1 MDRNQFRLELKD
13 DPDFDQNIAGWFYSD
28 NMAQGGETTELPVP
42 KRRWEF
48 GTPINPESLRAVELI
63 VKAIESEGRLSELC
77 ASPLHNFSLT
87 RDIADAPAPAG
98 TDTTFEGSLVHIAH
112 PDFTILHQTA
122 DAAGIGCWVYCR
134 TMRPINVA
142 FFQEKLRWF
151 SHIVI
156 QESFQDRQARV
167 LEERNRA
174 TKSYEDAQL
183 IIEASRIL
191 LDNLVWLSPQMQFL
205 RHCLH
210 PSSANLIALLKAP
223 VEYIPGISND
233 LLEHDWTQASAGANW
248 PKFAAQLRS
257 ILLCHRGVEFN
268 ALTVADEYRKECGTG
283 DQAATLRAL
292 ERTGRWPHL
301 CLDGLLVEDKP
312 EPEVPASLVQL
323 FEVFKSSSFYT
334 GQDADPV
341 LTFGQVFVVASQLGV
356 TVETQD
362 LPGLLKRIHWGKPL
376 LLRTSCLHS
385 FENQR
390 RCRIDV

>member
-1 MDRNQFRLELKD
+1 
-13 DPDFDQNIAGWFYSD
+13 
-28 NMAQGGETTELPVP
+28 
-42 KRRWEF
+42 
-48 GTPINPESLRAVELI
+48 
-63 VKAIESEGRLSELC
+63 
-77 ASPLHNFSLT
+77 
-87 RDIADAPAPAG
+87 
-98 TDTTFEGSLVHIAH
+98 
-112 PDFTILHQTA
+112 
-122 DAAGIGCWVYCR
+122 
-134 TMRPINVA
+134 MRPINVA

-385 FENQR
+385 LRALHRHLLQWKGARPILKISADAGLMFEWTSCNREALSTITDVLER
-390 RCRIDV
+390 RRLQGEVYECWDALKIACAGTGFGLFVESDRAAMSFKEKPSED